1 MKTLNILKYVF
12 TLIGAGMLV
21 GAVMSYSSTVSF
33 IERATE
39 ASGTVIDL
47 ERSRS
52 SDSTTYYPVVVFEDI
67 RGREIEFRSR
77 SGSNPPSFSRGERV
91 SVFYE
96 PSAPE
101 SARINS
107 FFSLWGLPMILGGM
121 GLVFGAIGGGMLLFG
136 WKKSRSQAY
145 LKDHGTEVLATFSSV
160 EQNTSLTVNGRN
172 PFRIVCQWQHPQT
185 GELHVF
191 RSDNLW
197 FDPSNHIHQETVPV
211 LVDEANL
218 KRYWVDT
225 SFLPKLAS

>member
-21 GAVMSYSSTVSF
+21 CAVMSYSSTVAF

-39 ASGTVIDL
+39 ATGTVIDL

-77 SGSNPPSFSRGERV
+77 SGSNPPSFNRGERV

-160 EQNTSLTVNGRN
+160 EQNSSLTVNGRN

-185 GELHVF
+185 GKLHVF

>member
-1 MKTLNILKYVF
+1 
-12 TLIGAGMLV
+12 
-21 GAVMSYSSTVSF
+21 
-33 IERATE
+33 
-39 ASGTVIDL
+39 
-47 ERSRS
+47 
-52 SDSTTYYPVVVFEDI
+52 
-67 RGREIEFRSR
+67 
-77 SGSNPPSFSRGERV
+77 
-91 SVFYE
+91 
-96 PSAPE
+96 
-101 SARINS
+101 
-107 FFSLWGLPMILGGM
+107 MILGGI